1 MLKEVRLCYLIN
13 FVFIFWLVTVHR
25 RMILM
30 LVSYIILVFTAQ
42 SFRSHAVDPGTG
54 LTLPVARP
62 ISQRSINNDKKGDCC
77 CCNSGDVELTTP
89 LVVSSTPS
97 LAESSVLCIVIID

>member
-1 MLKEVRLCYLIN
+1 MPGARAERTEDLSNAERGKIVLFNQFCVYL
-13 FVFIFWLVTVHR
+13 FVGHVVHR

-30 LVSYIILVFTAQ
+30 MVSYIILVFTAQ

-77 CCNSGDVELTTP
+77 CCN
-89 LVVSSTPS
+89 
-97 LAESSVLCIVIID
+97 IQ

>member
-1 MLKEVRLCYLIN
+1 MLFNQFCVY
-13 FVFIFWLVTVHR
+13 FLVGHCTWKNDIDVGVIYH
-25 RMILM
+25 
-30 LVSYIILVFTAQ
+30 SCFTAQ

-77 CCNSGDVELTTP
+77 SCN
-89 LVVSSTPS
+89 
-97 LAESSVLCIVIID
+97 IQ